1 MAATANVAY
10 VKRVLIIHGWG
21 NERPEGH
28 WHRQLA
34 TALRK
39 EGHLV
44 SYPQLPDTELPSLAK
59 WLSVLKVEL
68 DLLNEAGDGELIVF
82 GHSLGCLTW
91 LHIAQSEILKEKASR
106 VMLVAPADPDLCG
119 EVPDFQMDLS
129 APAAKSAAHNA
140 AHSTL
145 LVGSDADHWLP
156 KGIEATYATPLD
168 LPFVLIQGAGHFAVE
183 EGWTPWQ
190 GVINWVNDANTDL
203 SVR

>member
-1 MAATANVAY
+1 M
-10 VKRVLIIHGWG
+10 KRVLIIHGWG

-28 WHRQLA
+28 WHRLLV

-39 EGHLV
+39 DGHIV
-44 SYPQLPDTELPSLAK
+44 AYPQLPDTELPSLAR

-68 DLLNEAGDGELIVF
+68 DMLKEAGDGELIVF

-91 LHIAQSEILKEKASR
+91 LHIAQSEILKEQASR
-106 VMLVAPADPDLCG
+106 VMLVAPADPELCG
-119 EVPDFQMDLS
+119 EVPDFQLDLS
-129 APAAKSAAHNA
+129 APQVQLAAHKAAKE
-140 AHSTL
+140 TL
-145 LVGSDADHWLP
+145 LVGSDSDPWLP
-156 KGIEATYATPLD
+156 RGLESTYATPLD

-190 GVINWVNDANTDL
+190 GVINWVNDSNTDL